1 MSLTL
6 SSSVDIAENVSKK
19 KKNVLLKQEKNLIL
33 SVISGFILGRLQ

>member
-19 KKNVLLKQEKNLIL
+19 KKKCSPKARKKLNTQCYLR
-33 SVISGFILGRLQ
+33 FYPR